1 MLVKIIILDVS
12 VECMLKKE
20 HPINAIYGLD
30 LTSFRTVLTEMKKF
44 VKEIYEKKKKSCRS
58 HFFD

>member
-20 HPINAIYGLD
+20 HPIKDIYGLD

-44 VKEIYEKKKKSCRS
+44 VKEI
-58 HFFD
+58 